1 MEGLPTVLNHDR
13 QNSQWKPIFASE
25 TLPQRDKMY
34 KSWQPN
40 HISTEILLFQNRFA
54 LKKIDVEIFQSRV
67 KSIFF
72 HLILEITLS
81 FSKKTQNFLWLQI
94 LCPSLKTDEIN
105 NRTNR
110 NCWYF
115 LLLTTWKATKGTN
128 PKSSART

>member
-1 MEGLPTVLNHDR
+1 
-13 QNSQWKPIFASE
+13 
-25 TLPQRDKMY
+25 MY

-110 NCWYF
+110 NC
-115 LLLTTWKATKGTN
+115 
-128 PKSSART
+128 